1 MAENLI
7 LFVNFQKETKT
18 NYLSW
23 GKKNR
28 KFDFFLGGAD
38 ACQGNIF
45 RYINQV
51 LNVSIQFNTI
61 PKSIIIHILSF

>member
-51 LNVSIQFNTI
+51 LNGGFQIFQFNTI
-61 PKSIIIHILSF
+61 PK